1 MEDKLL
7 IVDNLNGHYNDSLE
21 RYYDFKKL
29 SETSTDHVFFY
40 GLGSLV
46 EIYGNE
52 EFANK
57 FKNFKSKIYYNGE
70 HPCAW
75 SGADIGYMNASADM
89 RRFFD
94 KIFTVCPYTAEWLN
108 NLQQTN
114 KYSLTFVP
122 FDIKT
127 VPETNEEKEFDAIY
141 WGGVHGEDH
150 KLILEAIS
158 KFKYNFFTLGP
169 QEWCGSKEPKYYKY
183 ITHMNVPR
191 AEMWEI
197 LRKTKINVC
206 VNLIHLNDEQK
217 RNIKAISRWEENR
230 AFSHID
236 EGIIPQMKTR
246 PIESAI
252 NRTLILVKR
261 DPWNVIE
268 NWWEPDKE
276 FIYYDDNDE
285 LEEKIKHIL
294 ENWSDYEH
302 IIENAFN
309 KAIGSYTVEKLVEQ
323 MAGGIKK

>member
-1 MEDKLL
+1 M
-7 IVDNLNGHYNDSLE
+7 
-21 RYYDFKKL
+21 
-29 SETSTDHVFFY
+29 
-40 GLGSLV
+40 
-46 EIYGNE
+46 
-52 EFANK
+52 
-57 FKNFKSKIYYNGE
+57 
-70 HPCAW
+70 
-75 SGADIGYMNASADM
+75 
-89 RRFFD
+89 
-94 KIFTVCPYTAEWLN
+94 
-108 NLQQTN
+108 
-114 KYSLTFVP
+114 TFVP

-236 EGIIPQMKTR
+236 EGIIPQ
-246 PIESAI
+246 
-252 NRTLILVKR
+252 
-261 DPWNVIE
+261 
-268 NWWEPDKE
+268 E